1 MNTDELIAAL
11 SADGAPRI
19 TPEGRMWRA
28 LPGASLLALGA
39 LLLFWHTRP
48 DLAQALGSFAVYK
61 TAVPLVLAALAL
73 GLARGIG
80 HPEARLRVGTGLL
93 GLVLAGLALALG
105 RTLATQ
111 SAGQMIADLST
122 PDLVNCLISVPALS
136 VPVLAAGFWAMRS
149 GAPANPAAAGAVLG
163 LLAAGIAAAIYSLHC
178 PHDPVIYF
186 FTGYG
191 IAIGAVTLA
200 GAALGARFLRW

>member
-61 TAVPLVLAALAL
+61 TAVPLVLSRSRTDQPSGRSTNSAWQRLTDRL
-73 GLARGIG
+73 GMRTRASSAR
-80 HPEARLRVGTGLL
+80 
-93 GLVLAGLALALG
+93 
-105 RTLATQ
+105 
-111 SAGQMIADLST
+111 
-122 PDLVNCLISVPALS
+122 PA
-136 VPVLAAGFWAMRS
+136 P
-149 GAPANPAAAGAVLG
+149 
-163 LLAAGIAAAIYSLHC
+163 
-178 PHDPVIYF
+178 
-186 FTGYG
+186 
-191 IAIGAVTLA
+191 
-200 GAALGARFLRW
+200 